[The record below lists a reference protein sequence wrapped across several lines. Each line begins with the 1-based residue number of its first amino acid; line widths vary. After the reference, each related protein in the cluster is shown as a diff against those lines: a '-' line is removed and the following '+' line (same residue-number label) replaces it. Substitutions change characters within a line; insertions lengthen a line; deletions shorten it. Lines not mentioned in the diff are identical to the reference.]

1 MKRASDKLLAE
12 KLRPEKLRSEKLA
25 TVILAA
31 GAASRFGTC
40 KHLIQRDGKTVL
52 QQRVESVRSAGL
64 QAPLIVTG
72 AWHQEIQLAHPDF
85 DLHLNPNWQQGL
97 GNSIA
102 FAIGQLP
109 EDTEAVLLLLGD
121 QVAVR
126 AEEIQAL
133 CQQWSEHQ
141 VLACAHYR
149 GAPGV
154 PAIFPRALFP
164 QLLRLNGDK
173 GAKALLNKH
182 AGKMIPMASAA
193 IDIDTP
199 QDWQNWQ
206 RAQHTN
212 NDYTNGEAVWN

>member
-1 MKRASDKLLAE
+1 MKLLAE
-12 KLRPEKLRSEKLA
+12 KPAPEKLV

-40 KHLIQRDGKTVL
+40 KHLLQQSGKTVL
-52 QQRVESVRSAGL
+52 QQRVKSVRSAGL
-64 QAPLIVTG
+64 QAPLIITG
-72 AWHQEIQLAHPDF
+72 AWHQEIQRAHPDF

-102 FAIGQLP
+102 FAISQLP
-109 EDTEAVLLLLGD
+109 DYAEAILMLLGD
-121 QVAVR
+121 QVAVSV
-126 AEEIQAL
+126 EDIQSL
-133 CQQWSEHQ
+133 WQQWSERQ
-141 VLACAHYR
+141 ELVCAHYR
-149 GAPGV
+149 GAPGA

-164 QLLRLNGDK
+164 QLLQLSGDK
-173 GAKALLNKH
+173 GAKGLLNKH

>member
-1 MKRASDKLLAE
+1 MKRVSDKLLAE
-12 KLRPEKLRSEKLA
+12 KLRTEKFA

-31 GAASRFGTC
+31 GAASRFGSC
-40 KHLIQRDGKTVL
+40 KHLIQHCGKTVL
-52 QQRVESVRSAGL
+52 QQRVESVREAGL
-64 QAPLIVTG
+64 NSPLIVTG
-72 AWHQEIQLAHPDF
+72 SWHRDIQQAHPDF
-85 DLHLNPNWQQGL
+85 DLRHNPDWQQGL

-121 QVAVR
+121 QVAVSV
-126 AEEIQAL
+126 EEIQTL
-133 CQQWSEHQ
+133 YRQWFEHQ
-141 VLACAHYR
+141 ELTCAHYR

-154 PAIFPRALFP
+154 PAIFPRTLFP
-164 QLLRLNGDK
+164 ELLRLRGDK

-182 AGKMIPMASAA
+182 AGNRIPMASAA

-212 NDYTNGEAVWN
+212 NDFTNGEAVWN